1 MSSCEINDDA
11 EKLHMCSIFA
21 VDLRSQIG
29 TTAPFCLPIGEHCT
43 AINLRDAKRTH
54 ARSSD
59 RGYVHVLP
67 WLAHRSGS
75 TDALPPERGR
85 TVPTSEQFLLGT
97 TLAMTIDKRRG
108 SSERRYDIA

>member
-11 EKLHMCSIFA
+11 EKLHMCSILPSIFA
-21 VDLRSQIG
+21 HKSAPRRRFASPLANTVRRSTCAMQNG
-29 TTAPFCLPIGEHCT
+29 RTRAA
-43 AINLRDAKRTH
+43 AIVII
-54 ARSSD
+54 
-59 RGYVHVLP
+59 VHVLP

-75 TDALPPERGR
+75 TDALPPEPGR